1 MDITTVPCL
10 GDNYAYLVQS
20 PDGPES
26 LVVDPGSAAPAV
38 RALRSQNL
46 QLVAILSTHH
56 HFDHTGGNGA
66 LLQQLGQVPVYG
78 HVSERQAIPGLG
90 EPLEDGAEFE
100 VAGLSIRALHV
111 PGHTRGAVAYL
122 SGDAVFTGDTLFV
135 AGCGRVFEGTFSQM
149 HASLSKLAA
158 LPAGT
163 RVYCGHEY
171 TARNLEFALSVEPGN
186 AAARA
191 KSKRVAEQRRR
202 REPTVPSSMGEE
214 LETNPFLRGDSAEIR
229 ANLRTQIGAWPASEQ
244 VFAALRAAK
253 DRF

>member
-1 MDITTVPCL
+1 MQITTVPCL
-10 GDNYAYLVQS
+10 GDNYAYLLRS
-20 PDGPES
+20 PEGPET
-26 LVVDPGSAAPAV
+26 LVVDPGSAAPV
-38 RALRSQNL
+38 VQALHSQNL
-46 QLVAILSTHH
+46 RLAAILSTHH
-56 HFDHTGGNGA
+56 HFDHTGGNEP
-66 LLQQLGQVPVYG
+66 LLQQLGQLPVYG
-78 HVSERQAIPGLG
+78 HVSERQAIPGLS

-122 SGDAVFTGDTLFV
+122 CGDAVFTGDTLFV

-149 HASLSKLAA
+149 YASLSKLAA

-171 TARNLEFALSVEPGN
+171 TAKNLEFALGVEPGN
-186 AAARA
+186 AAMRA
-191 KSKRVAEQRRR
+191 KRQRVAEQRRR
-202 REPTVPSSMGEE
+202 REPTVPSSLGEE
-214 LETNPFLRGDSAEIR
+214 LETNPFLRCDSAEIR
-229 ANLRTQIGAWPASEQ
+229 ANLRSQIGAAPTSEQ